1 MVQLKAAG
9 GGEGM
14 AVTVQICICNG
25 ALSTLLREKV
35 KQVKQAKAS
44 KQAKH
49 AKQAKQARPV
59 KTVPLQLSVMALCV
73 RLLVAAGVYLGD
85 GCLLTG
91 CRMTFCHNAPLLSHS
106 VGVCVSY

>member
-14 AVTVQICICNG
+14 AVTVQICIWNG
-25 ALSTLLREKV
+25 ALSTLVREKV
-35 KQVKQAKAS
+35 KQGKQGEAS
-44 KQAKH
+44 KQ

-91 CRMTFCHNAPLLSHS
+91 CRLTFCHNAPLLSHS